1 MSNNTTSVFEDTD
14 FEGMI
19 NALHIAMDEID
30 HAYNHEPDEQMR
42 ENYTISYTQLSK
54 IETILINLQN
64 GTLQL

>member
-1 MSNNTTSVFEDTD
+1 MSNNKQTD
-14 FEGMI
+14 IAE
-19 NALHIAMDEID
+19 LAMDEID
-30 HAYNHEPDEQMR
+30 HSYNHEPDEQMR